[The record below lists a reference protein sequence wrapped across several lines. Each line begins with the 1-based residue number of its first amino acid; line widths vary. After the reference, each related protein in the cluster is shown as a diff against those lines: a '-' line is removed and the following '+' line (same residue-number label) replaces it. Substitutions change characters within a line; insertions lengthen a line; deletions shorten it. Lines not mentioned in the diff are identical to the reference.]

1 MRLFNKL
8 PILAL
13 ALIGALLMSGCGE
26 RVHESWVEA
35 PAAPVYSD
43 PLIIDRIN
51 SAVLEDPQLQGFTIK
66 IESNDGHVTLSGV
79 VNTQEQAERVSM
91 HSWIMD
97 GVNTVDNQISLQ

>member
-1 MRLFNKL
+1 MRLSNKL
-8 PILAL
+8 SILAL
-13 ALIGALLMSGCGE
+13 ALIGALLISGCGE
-26 RVHESWVEA
+26 RIHESWVEA

-43 PLIIDRIN
+43 TLIFERIN
-51 SAVLEDPQLQGFTIK
+51 TAVLQDSQLQGFTIK

-79 VNTQEQAERVSM
+79 VNTKEQAERVAM